1 MLVNRPTGTSL
12 NRPHVVRSGTHQ
24 STPSPGLL
32 SPLPLT
38 PYGHVILLYVIHSM
52 HAVLAL
58 VEMYGLH
65 DPFMSHSH
73 ADELPVGSYKCL

>member
-1 MLVNRPTGTSL
+1 MW
-12 NRPHVVRSGTHQ
+12 SG
-24 STPSPGLL
+24 PEPIGLL
-32 SPLPLT
+32 PVPDSSHHFPLT
-38 PYGHVILLYVIHSM
+38 PYGHVILLYIIHSM

-73 ADELPVGSYKCL
+73 ADELPAGSYKCL